1 MSAPPSSPTGAW
13 VFVSHASADLAAVR
27 KVRNYLEDQGA
38 APLLFHLLSL
48 KNPEDFWPVIE
59 REIQERN
66 FFLYCESADAAR
78 SEWVQKER
86 EAVARSRS
94 LVPGKPIR
102 IGHVRVDTK
111 LDTRALDDFIEKTR
125 VYPSYARAD
134 QDRVRPYIVALRAA
148 GFQVFDPLTDLKPW
162 VEWASAI
169 DAELARTAKKGWVV
183 VFFSQTSNASREAA
197 REVQTAIK
205 LSARLM
211 PVFLDSAESMGT
223 TDGLP
228 ISGIQDS
235 PDGPAILARALH
247 ER

>member
-1 MSAPPSSPTGAW
+1 MPSPTGAW
-13 VFVSHASADLAAVR
+13 VFVSHASADLPAVR

-48 KNPEDFWPVIE
+48 KNPEDFWPIIE
-59 REIQERN
+59 REIHERN

-111 LDTRALDDFIEKTR
+111 LDTAALDDFIEKTR

-134 QDRVRPYIVALRAA
+134 QDRVRPYIAALRAA
-148 GFQVFDPLTDLKPW
+148 GFQVFDPLTDLKPG
-162 VEWASAI
+162 VEWASAM
-169 DAELARTAKKGWVV
+169 DAELTKTAKKGWVV
-183 VFFSQTSNASREAA
+183 VFFSQTSNASLEAV
-197 REVQTAIK
+197 REVEMAVQLK
-205 LSARLM
+205 ARLV
-211 PVFLDSAESMGT
+211 PVLLDSAESMGMT
-223 TDGLP
+223 GGVLV
-228 ISGIQDS
+228 SAIQDS

-247 ER
+247 GR